1 MKVLVTG
8 GGGFVG
14 GALVRRLLKEGF
26 EVSVFSRKLYPEHQ
40 QMGIQVFRGNVTHED
55 EVEKA
60 CRGMEAV
67 FHVAAKVGLWGLYA
81 DFFAVNVKGTQ
92 NVIRACLANRVG
104 KLIFTSS
111 ASVVFDGRDLEGV
124 DESMPYPEK
133 PLSPYTAT
141 KAEAEW
147 LVLRANSETLKT
159 IVLRPHLIVGPGDT
173 QLIPR
178 IIERARKGRLFLPG
192 KRNCTMDYVS
202 IDNLIKAQL
211 LALKK
216 MDDNPAV
223 CGRPFFITNGKP
235 VPIWDFLNG
244 VIQSA
249 GLEPVEKSVPE
260 TVAFA
265 AAWWLEKTHL
275 LLRLKGEPY
284 FTRFLVR
291 ELCTHHWFDISA
303 ARTMLEYDPEGG

>member
-14 GALVRRLLKEGF
+14 MALVRRLLEEGW
-26 EVSVFSRKLYPEHQ
+26 EVSVFSRKRYPEHQ
-40 QMGIQVFRGNVTHED
+40 QTGIDVHQGDITRYEEIG
-55 EVEKA
+55 KA

-67 FHVAAKVGLWGLYA
+67 FHVAAKVGIWGSYA
-81 DFFAVNVKGTQ
+81 DFYVVNVRGTE

-111 ASVVFDGRDLEGV
+111 ASVVFDGRDMEGV

-133 PLSPYTAT
+133 PISPYTAT
-141 KAEAEW
+141 KAEAEK
-147 LVLRANSETLKT
+147 LVLRANSEKLKT

-178 IIERARKGRLFLPG
+178 IIERARKGRVFLPG

-202 IDNLIKAQL
+202 IDNLIQAQM

-216 MDDNPAV
+216 MDANPAV
-223 CGRPFFITNGKP
+223 CGRPFFITNGNP
-235 VPIWDFLNG
+235 VPIKEFLND

-249 GLEPVEKSVPE
+249 GLAPVEKSVPE
-260 TVAFA
+260 TVAYA
-265 AAWWLEKTHL
+265 GAWILEKTHL
-275 LLRLKGEPY
+275 LFRLKGEPY
-284 FTRFLVR
+284 FTRFLIK
-291 ELCTHHWFDISA
+291 ELCTHHWFDITA
-303 ARTMLEYDPEGG
+303 ALKMLGYTP

>member
-14 GALVRRLLKEGF
+14 MALVRRLVEESY
-26 EVSVFSRKLYPEHQ
+26 EVSVFSRKLYPEHHQ
-40 QMGIQVFRGNVTHED
+40 AGIRAYQGDITCYD
-55 EVEKA
+55 EIESA
-60 CRGMEAV
+60 CRGVEAV
-67 FHVAAKVGLWGLYA
+67 FHVAAKVGIWGTYA
-81 DFFAVNVKGTQ
+81 DFYAVNVRGTE
-92 NVIRACLANRVG
+92 NVIRACFQNHVSR
-104 KLIFTSS
+104 LIFTSS
-111 ASVVFDGRDLEGV
+111 ASVVFDGSDMEGV

-141 KAEAEW
+141 KAQAEQ
-147 LVLRANSETLKT
+147 LVLHANSEKLKT

-192 KRNCTMDYVS
+192 KKNCTMDYVS
-202 IDNLIKAQL
+202 IDNLINAQV

-216 MDDNPAV
+216 MAANPAV

-235 VPIWDFLNG
+235 VRIKDFLNSA
-244 VIQSA
+244 ILSA

-260 TVAFA
+260 TMAYA
-265 AAWWLEKTHL
+265 AAWFLEKSHL

-303 ARTMLEYDPEGG
+303 ARKMLGYVPV